1 MQNPAG
7 PPRPKLPPVQRRT
20 RDNMMLLEEI
30 KLYLPHRY
38 PFLLIDRIL
47 ELEPGVSCKALKNVT
62 GNEEFFSG
70 HFPGRPI
77 MPGVLIVEAMAQA
90 CGILAYSVEENPETK
105 FLLFAGIDKTRF
117 KSQVVPGDQLI
128 MDVEIQGR
136 RLNMAVFQ
144 VSARVD
150 GKVVSQG
157 ELRMAL
163 IERPV

>member
-1 MQNPAG
+1 
-7 PPRPKLPPVQRRT
+7 VQRRT
-20 RDNMMLLEEI
+20 RDNMMYLDEI

-90 CGILAYSVEENPETK
+90 CGILAYSVEPNPESK

-117 KSQVVPGDQLI
+117 KVPVVPGDQLI
-128 MDVEIQGR
+128 MDVEVHNRKMNI
-136 RLNMAVFQ
+136 AVFQ
-144 VSARVD
+144 AAARVD
-150 GKVVSQG
+150 GKIVCLG

-163 IERPV
+163 IDTPL